1 MPLTAGTHVGSY
13 EILAPI
19 GAGGMGEV
27 YKARDSKLKRYLAL
41 VRFRII
47 LMPPQ
52 GEQEGRLRIPTQS
65 WENPSTFVPL
75 PPPNARPGLADDP
88 REGA

>member
-1 MPLTAGTHVGSY
+1 MALLNGARLGTYV
-13 EILAPI
+13 IVAPI

-27 YKARDSKLKRYLAL
+27 YKVRDSKLKGYLAL